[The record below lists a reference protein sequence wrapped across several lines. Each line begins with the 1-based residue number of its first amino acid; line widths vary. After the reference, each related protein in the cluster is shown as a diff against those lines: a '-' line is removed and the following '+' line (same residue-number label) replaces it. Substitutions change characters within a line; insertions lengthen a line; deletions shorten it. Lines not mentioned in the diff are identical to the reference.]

1 MDCRRIFVAHAIVQ
15 REIVFHLIGVLPVGI
30 PGIPLPVTK
39 RRAKEQRRGVGVA
52 AKKVG
57 EVDETEVATGGSIQ
71 ESAGVFAADMVAP
84 APGVLGGAQWRD
96 QRHIVVELVCVGYAA
111 LWQVAGASQGS
122 KASTDIDRRQ
132 AGVERSEEHTSELQ
146 SRSDLVCRLLLE
158 KKNKKHKS
166 SAIT

>member
-71 ESAGVFAADMVAP
+71 ESAGGFAAGRVGP
-84 APGVLGGAQWRD
+84 APGGLGGAPWRG
-96 QRHIVVELVCVGYAA
+96 QRQIIVEAGFVGY
-111 LWQVAGASQGS
+111 
-122 KASTDIDRRQ
+122 
-132 AGVERSEEHTSELQ
+132 
-146 SRSDLVCRLLLE
+146 
-158 KKNKKHKS
+158 
-166 SAIT
+166 